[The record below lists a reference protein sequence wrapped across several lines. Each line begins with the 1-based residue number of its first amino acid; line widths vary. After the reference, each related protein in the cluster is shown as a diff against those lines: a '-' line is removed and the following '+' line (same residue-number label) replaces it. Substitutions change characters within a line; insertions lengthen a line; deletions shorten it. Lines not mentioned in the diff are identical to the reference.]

1 MPSIHAALAPSLA
14 AATLLA
20 CGGTGSSGGTT
31 PLPTNCPAGTH
42 VVIAIGR
49 VGPYGVTPA
58 FAPATLSVHPGD
70 TVCWYFADGGHQV
83 VSGTSCAA
91 DSRFCSPGD
100 TACASLS
107 TSAAGTNYTHTFA
120 AAGTYPY
127 FCPVHCAMGMTGTVT
142 VQ

>member
-1 MPSIHAALAPSLA
+1 MPSTRPGLAPSLA

-20 CGGTGSSGGTT
+20 CGGTSSSGAA
-31 PLPTNCPAGTH
+31 PMPTSCPAGTQ

-58 FAPATLSVHPGD
+58 FDPPNLTVHTGD

-83 VSGTSCAA
+83 VSGTACTA
-91 DSRFCSPGD
+91 DSKFCSPSD
-100 TACASLS
+100 TGCSTVT
-107 TSAAGTNYTHTFA
+107 TSASGANYTHKFT
-120 AAGTYPY
+120 AAGSYPY
-127 FCPVHCAMGMTGTVT
+127 FCSVHCAMGMTGTIT